1 MLKYKDIFNMK
12 AKTFASAR
20 EFNETLSMEPF
31 SLHES
36 IKGNKQIQLMSLFKE
51 IADKGRLK
59 RDDSLSLESP
69 EKQCLS
75 EGILECK
82 LLLLQIQKHLNKR
95 GNLNSAT
102 NIVKHENKLK
112 ATCEKLEKKGNVNT
126 DDESFIRMHDPE
138 SIHLH
143 GKKYDMKM
151 VNAEGIPRKELGGL
165 LRLRVPQYHTYYLYP
180 LSRSMSNEMMRFSSL
195 STFPRHIDISMTR
208 LARAGFFFTGEGC
221 ATKCYSCGIT
231 YDQWKSG
238 DDPSAIHIS
247 ISPSCILVNSFGC
260 EIPPF
265 EGDSYLVRTPPKDA
279 STSMNVG
286 VHDKNLQQSQGT
298 ASSPRDAYTGHKIT
312 TVNPISVPISHAS
325 TENAAR
331 NIPTSDITGE
341 TGDDSKNNS
350 RTNDCQHDYASLGI
364 NIDKPKYPDYA
375 SLQVRIS
382 SYQRWP
388 SYLDQTPREMAVSG
402 FFFAGYHDYTRC
414 FFCGGGLRNWE
425 LGDDPWVEHARW
437 FPQCSF
443 LKQNKGDVF
452 VNDIQRRK
460 KQLEITT
467 KENNIHTSAGEANGH
482 RRTQT
487 ATDIYTNPLLDSVAV
502 KSVCEMGYTREQ
514 VLKPLQILKDSGQE
528 LNAYNV
534 LQILLDGENAIRFD
548 TFTSTQATES
558 VATPSTLKET
568 LTDISATSSTPT
580 LRDEAEKILEENQQL
595 KEQRLCKVCLDLDVS
610 IAFLPCGHI
619 VCCKDCA
626 PAMRK
631 CPICRKYIKG
641 TVKTYLA

>member
-1 MLKYKDIFNMK
+1 MK

>member
-20 EFNETLSMEPF
+20 EFNETLSMETF

-36 IKGNKQIQLMSLFKE
+36 IKGKKQTQFMSLIKE
-51 IADKGRLK
+51 IAFKERLK
-59 RDDSLSLESP
+59 RDDSLSLESS

-82 LLLLQIQKHLNKR
+82 LLLMQIHLNIPD
-95 GNLNSAT
+95 NLDSAT
-102 NIVKHENKLK
+102 NIVKHQNKLK
-112 ATCEKLEKKGNVNT
+112 ATYEILEKKGNVNT

-138 SIHLH
+138 RKYLH
-143 GKKYDMKM
+143 GKENYMKM
-151 VNAEGIPRKELGGL
+151 VNAEGIPRKELGDL
-165 LRLRVPQYHTYYLYP
+165 LRLRVPQYHTHYLYP
-180 LSRSMSNEMMRFSSL
+180 LSRSMSNEMMRISSL
-195 STFPRHIDISMTR
+195 STFPRDIDISMTR

-221 ATKCYSCGIT
+221 ATKCYSCGTT

-238 DDPSAIHIS
+238 DDPSAIHKS

-260 EIPPF
+260 EIPPL
-265 EGDSYLVRTPPKDA
+265 EGDSYLVRTSPKDA

-312 TVNPISVPISHAS
+312 TVNAISVPISHAS

-331 NIPTSDITGE
+331 NIPNSDITGE
-341 TGDDSKNNS
+341 TGDDIKNNS

-375 SLQVRIS
+375 ALHVRIS
-382 SYQRWP
+382 SYQGWP

-460 KQLEITT
+460 QQLSLLAEVSGSRSTQ
-467 KENNIHTSAGEANGH
+467 TSA
-482 RRTQT
+482 
-487 ATDIYTNPLLDSVAV
+487 DIDTHPLLDSVAV
-502 KSVCEMGYTREQ
+502 KSVCEMGYTKEQ
-514 VLKPLQILKDSGQE
+514 VVKPLQIIKDSGQE
-528 LNAYNV
+528 LTAHNIV
-534 LQILLDGENAIRFD
+534 QILLDGEDAIRFN
-548 TFTSTQATES
+548 TSPSTQATES
-558 VATPSTLKET
+558 VATPSTL
-568 LTDISATSSTPT
+568 SPSTPN

-626 PAMRK
+626 PAMRN

>member
-1 MLKYKDIFNMK
+1 MFTYLFHLLQDIVNMK

-20 EFNETLSMEPF
+20 DFNETLSMEPF

-36 IKGNKQIQLMSLFKE
+36 IKGKKHIQLMSLFKE
-51 IADKGRLK
+51 IPDKGRLK
-59 RDDSLSLESP
+59 RDDSLSLESS

-95 GNLNSAT
+95 GNLDIAT
-102 NIVKHENKLK
+102 NIVKHKNKLK
-112 ATCEKLEKKGNVNT
+112 ATCEKLEKKGNVKT

-165 LRLRVPQYHTYYLYP
+165 LRLRVLQYHTYYLYP

-195 STFPRHIDISMTR
+195 STFPRHINISMTR

-221 ATKCYSCGIT
+221 ATKCYSCGTT

-238 DDPSAIHIS
+238 DDPSAIHKS
-247 ISPSCILVNSFGC
+247 ISPSCILVNNFGC

-286 VHDKNLQQSQGT
+286 VHDKNHQQSQGT

-312 TVNPISVPISHAS
+312 TVNAISVQSSHAS
-325 TENAAR
+325 TGNAAR

-364 NIDKPKYPDYA
+364 TIDKPKYPDYA
-375 SLQVRIS
+375 ALQVRIS
-382 SYQRWP
+382 SYQGWP

-452 VNDIQRRK
+452 VNDMQRRK
-460 KQLEITT
+460 QQLENTT
-467 KENNIHTSAGEANGH
+467 QQNNLQSLSAEVSGS
-482 RRTQT
+482 RSTQT
-487 ATDIYTNPLLDSVAV
+487 STDIDTYPLLDSFAV
-502 KSVCEMGYTREQ
+502 KSVCEMGYTKEQ
-514 VLKPLQILKDSGQE
+514 VVKPLQIIKDSGQE
-528 LNAYNV
+528 LTAHNI
-534 LQILLDGENAIRFD
+534 LQILLDREDAIRFN
-548 TFTSTQATES
+548 TSPSTQATES
-558 VATPSTLKET
+558 VAAPSTLSPST
-568 LTDISATSSTPT
+568 LN

-626 PAMRK
+626 PAMRN